1 MKHITLAIHGHL
13 PRKSNSR
20 RIVVNRRT
28 GKPMVIK
35 SPEALAY
42 ERDFMR
48 QVPGS
53 AKIGMK
59 GQLHLTAVIYYR
71 SNRSDLSDELLC
83 DSIEKA
89 GIIKND
95 RQFVSKILYKRIDK
109 ENPRVVFTVSSI
121 EEKEK
126 GE

>member
-1 MKHITLAIHGHL
+1 MKQITLTIHGHL

-35 SPEALAY
+35 SQDALDY

-59 GQLHLTAVIYYR
+59 GELHLTAVIYYR
-71 SNRSDLSDELLC
+71 SNRSDLSDELFC
-83 DSIEKA
+83 DLMEKA
-89 GIIKND
+89 GIIEND
-95 RQFVSKILYKRIDK
+95 RQFVAKILYKRIDK

-121 EEKEK
+121 EKKK